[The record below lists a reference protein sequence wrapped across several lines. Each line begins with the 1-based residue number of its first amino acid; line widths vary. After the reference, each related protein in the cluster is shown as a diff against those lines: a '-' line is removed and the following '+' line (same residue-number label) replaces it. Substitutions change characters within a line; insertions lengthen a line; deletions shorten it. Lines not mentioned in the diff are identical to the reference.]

1 MDTDLLRTLYFLRI
15 LGGLAFF
22 GILLAV
28 SGFIATRNAKRKSA
42 GTAAANSRPTQNYL
56 KEII

>member
-1 MDTDLLRTLYFLRI
+1 MDTELLRTLFLLRI

-28 SGFIATRNAKRKSA
+28 SGFIVSRNEKRKSV
-42 GTAAANSRPTQNYL
+42 GTAAVNSRPT
-56 KEII
+56 